1 MIDFEKIVG
10 QEKPIQILKN
20 IIKYNRIGH
29 AYLFT
34 GEEGIGKKMAA
45 IAFAK
50 AINCTYLSE
59 GQNPCNKC
67 ASCLKIERG
76 IHPDFNII
84 SSLDSVITIGQIREI
99 KKSIYWQP
107 LESRKKIIIID
118 DAHRMNSEASNSLL
132 KILEEPPEF
141 AVLILITAA
150 PNILLPTIIS
160 RCSKLI
166 FKPVTAEQQKE
177 ILARMNLAVDEK
189 HLEKILLLSAGSPG
203 KAIQLATEQWK
214 MEEKDRYID
223 WLVKRKPEMIIQG
236 MFDSHDEIIVDK
248 KNSFLDFIE
257 IMVLWFRDILFL
269 KMGLEENKLCFSDR
283 LVDLENFAKYYSQ
296 ERLLF
301 ILEYL
306 IEIPEKLEK
315 HINPKTLLEN
325 ILIQIGD

>member
-1 MIDFEKIVG
+1 MIDFEKILG

-50 AINCTYLSE
+50 AINCTNLSE
-59 GQNPCNKC
+59 NQNSCNKC
-67 ASCLKIERG
+67 ASCLKVERA
-76 IHPDFNII
+76 IHPDFSII
-84 SSLDSVITIGQIREI
+84 SPLDSVITIGQIREI

-107 LESRKKIIIID
+107 LESRKKIILID
-118 DAHRMNSEASNSLL
+118 DAHRMNTEASNSLL

-166 FKPVTAEQQKE
+166 FKPVIEEQQKK
-177 ILARMNLAVDEK
+177 ILARMNLSVDQK
-189 HLEKILLLSAGSPG
+189 NLEKILLLSAGSPG

-214 MEEKDRYID
+214 MEKKNQYID
-223 WLVKRKPEMIIQG
+223 WLVKMKPEKMIYGIFESDRE
-236 MFDSHDEIIVDK
+236 MTANTT
-248 KNSFLDFIE
+248 NSFLDFIE
-257 IMVLWFRDILFL
+257 IMVFWFRDILFL
-269 KMGLEENKLCFSDR
+269 KIGLEQDKLYFSDR
-283 LVDLENFAKYYSQ
+283 LEDLINFAKYYSQ

-315 HINPKTLLEN
+315 HINQKTLLEN